1 MLASFFTIILGISA
15 TFVSSSWSPSHS
27 SQTPLH
33 LADLRGFDVSQPQ
46 AGLNPNFWR
55 CAFNSGY
62 RKVAIRAYQQAC
74 GQGGR
79 IDPNFVPAYNAAIA
93 AGFNKIDAYLFPCKF
108 PKSVVSPTGLND
120 WPTGEIGVGPQPTG
134 IDCKSPRQ
142 QVQELI
148 DTINKNGMNIERLWL
163 DIEPTTGVCN
173 AWQLGNA
180 KNLQVAQEL
189 IVQIRQTAR
198 DWGVYANRNQW
209 EGMFGSLEADIASDL
224 PLWAVQADKVPGVP
238 TVTKLFGGWKFAHA
252 KQYWLDTKT
261 PECNGSVDLD
271 SFIN

>member
-15 TFVSSSWSPSHS
+15 TFVSSSWSPPHS
-27 SQTPLH
+27 YQAPLH
-33 LADLRGFDVSQPQ
+33 LAELRGFDISEPQ

-55 CAFNSGY
+55 CAFNAGY
-62 RKVAIRAYQQAC
+62 RKVAIRAYHQAC
-74 GQGGR
+74 RQGGR
-79 IDPNFVPAYNAAIA
+79 VDPNFVPAYNAATE
-93 AGFNKIDAYLFPCKF
+93 AGFNKIDAYLFPC
-108 PKSVVSPTGLND
+108 
-120 WPTGEIGVGPQPTG
+120 VGPQPTG

-148 DTINKNGMNIERLWL
+148 DTINKNSMDIERLWL

-180 KNLQVAQEL
+180 KNLQVAQEW
-189 IVQIRQTAR
+189 IVQIRETAR
-198 DWGVYANRNQW
+198 NWGVYANRNHW
-209 EGMFGSLEADIASDL
+209 EGMFGSLEADFASDL

-238 TVTKLFGGWKFAHA
+238 TVTKLFGGWKSAHA